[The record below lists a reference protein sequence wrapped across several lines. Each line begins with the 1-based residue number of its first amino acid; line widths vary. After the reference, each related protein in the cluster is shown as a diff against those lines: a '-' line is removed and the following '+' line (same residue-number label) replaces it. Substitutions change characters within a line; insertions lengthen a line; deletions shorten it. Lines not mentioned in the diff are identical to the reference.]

1 MSRAGTC
8 RAARCTAQSSTR
20 KKKTYLSWSPDLDT
34 GIPEIDN
41 QHKQLMDFIN
51 RLHDAR
57 QHADR
62 QGVVAVVDD
71 LVEYTLS
78 HFAVEE
84 CLMEDAGYEFVRGHK
99 KVHELFVR
107 RVASFS
113 DRLKRGEDISHELH
127 SLLHRWLFSH
137 IRHDDH
143 AYVAAVR
150 PQMKTLSE
158 DKAAG
163 GWLSRSLKR
172 FFGA

>member
-1 MSRAGTC
+1 M
-8 RAARCTAQSSTR
+8 
-20 KKKTYLSWSPDLDT
+20 TYLSWSPDLDT
-34 GIPEIDN
+34 GIPGIDN

-78 HFAVEE
+78 HFAFEE

-137 IRHDDH
+137 IRTRCGRMSS
-143 AYVAAVR
+143 VR
-150 PQMKTLSE
+150 RIRPISLMLSFQ
-158 DKAAG
+158 
-163 GWLSRSLKR
+163 LVSRSR
-172 FFGA
+172 ASCSAP